1 MSKLSFRRAAA
12 LLSVLACGSSG
23 YGDTPQVDVAKLR
36 QALHFHAPFD
46 GTPNARRST
55 SGGQIMTAD
64 SPQRKQISSGIQA
77 EGVSIAPREGKFGD
91 CLRFTEKTDQV
102 VMFAGSEMHYAAENW
117 SGTVSLWLRL
127 NPDQDL
133 PPGFCDPLQITD
145 KAWNDAAF
153 FVDFDKDLPRAFRLG
168 AFSNLSHW
176 NPNNVSWDDWPV
188 DKRPMVTVKTPPFS
202 RDAWTHVAFTFE
214 RINPEAGKS
223 SQVTLYLDG
232 KPMGTLQ
239 QPMRFSWDVEKAG
252 IMLGISYV
260 GDLDD
265 LMIFNRALSP
275 AEISHLHSATSSL

>member
-1 MSKLSFRRAAA
+1 MPKLGFRRAAT
-12 LLSVLACGSSG
+12 LLSILAWGSSG
-23 YGDTPQVDVAKLR
+23 YGETPQVDVAKLR
-36 QALHFHAPFD
+36 QALHFHASFD
-46 GTPNARRST
+46 GTPNAQRST

-64 SPQRKQISSGIQA
+64 SLERKQISPGIQA
-77 EGVSIAPREGKFGD
+77 AGVSIAPGEGKFGD

-145 KAWNDAAF
+145 KAWNDASF
-153 FVDFDKDLPRAFRLG
+153 FVDFDKELPRAFRLG
-168 AFSNLSHW
+168 AFSNLRHW

-188 DKRPMVTVKTPPFS
+188 DKRPMVSVNTPPFS

-214 RINPEAGKS
+214 RINPIAGES
-223 SQVTLYLDG
+223 SQVTLFLDG
-232 KPMGTLQ
+232 KPIGNLQ
-239 QPMRFSWDVEKAG
+239 QPMRFSWDVERAA
-252 IMLGISYV
+252 IMLGIAYV

-275 AEISHLHSATSSL
+275 AEISHLSSATSRL